1 MPAPGLSSQS
11 GAPTH
16 LHAAMRFE
24 QLGGKG
30 GGGGGE
36 GRGGGGANAFS
47 EFSDGRGWLE
57 RIQFAQI
64 ADMLKLQEHWLWASL
79 GI

>member
-30 GGGGGE
+30 GGGGG
-36 GRGGGGANAFS
+36 GRGGGGGGRMHSANSLMAVA
-47 EFSDGRGWLE
+47 GLRGYS
-57 RIQFAQI
+57 
-64 ADMLKLQEHWLWASL
+64 SL
-79 GI
+79 R